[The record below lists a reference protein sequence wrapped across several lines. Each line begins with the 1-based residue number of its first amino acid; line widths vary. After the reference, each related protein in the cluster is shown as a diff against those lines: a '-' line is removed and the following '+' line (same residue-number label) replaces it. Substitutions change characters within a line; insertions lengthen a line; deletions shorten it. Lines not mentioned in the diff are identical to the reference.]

1 MLVAQDVGQPG
12 LFFSN
17 DKRLFRVLFILE
29 LSKPSLY
36 FLAYNCS
43 FFTPLISE
51 NKLYKIGVFNL
62 CCDSNKITV
71 FNSCAILFEA
81 PATYTPRNLKT
92 QVYFYG

>member
-12 LFFSN
+12 LLFFSN
-17 DKRLFRVLFILE
+17 DKRLFRVLSILK
-29 LSKPSLY
+29 LSKASLY

-71 FNSCAILFEA
+71 FNSCVIIVEA
-81 PATYTPRNLKT
+81 RLAAAYTPRNLKT
-92 QVYFYG
+92 